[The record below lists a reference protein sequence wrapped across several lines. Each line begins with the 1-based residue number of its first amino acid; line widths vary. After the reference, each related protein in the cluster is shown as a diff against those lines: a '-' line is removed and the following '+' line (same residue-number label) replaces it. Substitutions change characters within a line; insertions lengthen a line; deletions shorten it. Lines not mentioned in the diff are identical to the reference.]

1 MDARGVFVI
10 GSPRSGTTFLG
21 GAVGSLPGFV
31 DLGEVAVLK
40 AEIPE
45 LSGQRQEQA
54 GRRVRRILTVT
65 GKLGLVGG
73 LRPVE
78 HTPEVAFINAAAAEA
93 FEDAQFLHIV
103 RDGRDV
109 VCSLVERG
117 WLSEERTGGD
127 DAGHPFGSR
136 ARFWVEP
143 GREDEFVA
151 ASDVAR
157 AAWAWRR
164 YVTAAQDAPAD
175 RLLEL
180 RYETLIAD
188 PAGVA
193 ESLAGFLDAP
203 LDPLIT
209 ALRRAHGESIGRWR
223 EGLSASQLAEVEHEA
238 GELLTRLGYVD

>member
-31 DLGEVAVLK
+31 DLGEVAALK

-45 LSGQRQEQA
+45 LAGQSPEEA
-54 GRRVRRILTVT
+54 SRRVRRILTIT

-78 HTPEVAFINAAAAEA
+78 HTPEVAFVHAAAALA
-93 FEDAQFLHIV
+93 FADARFVHIV

-164 YVTAAQDAPAD
+164 YVTAAQDGPAD
-175 RLLEL
+175 RLFEL

-193 ESLAGFLDAP
+193 ASLAEFLDAP
-203 LDPLIT
+203 PDPLVT
-209 ALRRAHGESIGRWR
+209 SLRKAHGESIGRWR
-223 EGLSASQLAEVEHEA
+223 DGLSPSQVAEVENEA
-238 GELLTRLGYVD
+238 GELLTQLGYVE